1 MGATRLLEMN
11 LPSDKTLFLLRLS
24 FLKGVGPATLKKVAA
39 LPTFETLSL
48 DDLAEALPQIRRSIV
63 SPDAW
68 GKAGQEVEH
77 QVSLA
82 RLSGARILS
91 GTDPGYSKL
100 LAETTDDPFIL
111 FVKGELAPEAK
122 NSVAVIGT
130 REPTAHGEQ
139 IASRVTAHFAEQQWS
154 VVSGLAI
161 GCDAVAHRTA
171 LQFKAH
177 TVAVLAHG
185 LHMIAPTR
193 HKDLAAEILECGG
206 ALVTEYR
213 FGQDVQRQQYVKR
226 DRIQAGM
233 SLGVVM
239 VQSDTV
245 GGSLHATRAAL
256 EYGRWIGVPY
266 PTERD
271 RDQQE
276 PKIQAN
282 LLIAE
287 GSVDER
293 CRLLKCEPL
302 SLGKVIVLRGK
313 EDYLRMTGGVVES
326 EASHLTRQGPSDGE
340 LDVPADVAPE
350 NRSPLD
356 SVFVNNSSAEMI
368 RARGKI
374 ALSKVAEVDVMLQCL
389 TDPTTGI
396 APIEARIELESALL
410 QMRAYACAVRNGLDH
425 YRTLTEDAQELLKEL
440 DTLEADIGM
449 RLESRSSPAPRFG
462 AQKPR
467 QSYTRLASFFK
478 QLVAKVNRA
487 ASPV

>member
-1 MGATRLLEMN
+1 MN
-11 LPSDKTLFLLRLS
+11 PPSDKTLFLLRLS

-63 SPDAW
+63 SADAW

-82 RLSGARILS
+82 RISGARILS

-122 NSVAVIGT
+122 KSVAVIGT

-139 IASRVTAHFAEQQWS
+139 IASRVTAYFAEQQWS

-171 LQFKAH
+171 IQSKAH

-185 LHMIAPTR
+185 LHMIAPPR

-239 VQSDTV
+239 VQSDMV

-266 PTERD
+266 PTDRD

-276 PKIQAN
+276 PKVQAN

-287 GSVDER
+287 GSEEER
-293 CRLLKCEPL
+293 CRLLKCEPV

-313 EDYLRMTGGVVES
+313 EDYLRMTGDDVAS
-326 EASHLTRQGPSDGE
+326 EASHLPKQGPSSLASDGK
-340 LDVPADVAPE
+340 LAIPIDAVPESRP
-350 NRSPLD
+350 PLD
-356 SVFVNNSSAEMI
+356 RVFADDLSVEMI

-374 ALSKVAEVDVMLQCL
+374 ALLKITELDVMLQCL

-396 APIEARIELESALL
+396 EPIEARIELESALV
-410 QMRAYACAVRNGLDH
+410 QMRAYARAVRSGLDH
-425 YRTLTEDAQELLKEL
+425 HRSLVDGVKELLREL
-440 DTLEADIGM
+440 DDLEAAIG
-449 RLESRSSPAPRFG
+449 LSSDSRPSQAPRSG
-462 AQKPR
+462 EQKPR
-467 QSYTRLASFFK
+467 QSYIRLVSFFK
-478 QLVAKVNRA
+478 QLVAKVNGA
-487 ASPV
+487 VSPA